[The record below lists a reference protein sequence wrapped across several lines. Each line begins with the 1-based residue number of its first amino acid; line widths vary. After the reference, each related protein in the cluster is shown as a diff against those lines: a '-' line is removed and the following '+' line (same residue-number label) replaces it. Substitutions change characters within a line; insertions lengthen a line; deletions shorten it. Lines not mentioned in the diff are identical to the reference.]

1 MGSMTRPASDSLS
14 EILTRL
20 DARIRRVDEP
30 RWLSSRYAPAPE
42 RAALTVLYAFY
53 YELARVRLVV
63 SDQTLGQIR
72 YQWWRDALTE
82 LAAGAPRE
90 HDVVLALA
98 DQLAQGRLDM
108 SSLRAMV
115 DQHETAWL
123 QADRGLEP
131 EALLAKTAARIFQP
145 AFQSPDWLD
154 AIAPDWARL
163 RRGEAALHGSDPV
176 SVPSPLRPA
185 LAHLRLRRA
194 WARDRA
200 LGPLRMRLSILL
212 AVLTG
217 KL

>member
-1 MGSMTRPASDSLS
+1 MTRPASDSLS
-14 EILTRL
+14 EILARL

-98 DQLAQGRLDM
+98 DQMAQGRLDM
-108 SSLRAMV
+108 SSLQAMV

-123 QADRGLEP
+123 QADRGMEP
-131 EALLAKTAARIFQP
+131 ESLLAKAAAQVCQSG
-145 AFQSPDWLD
+145 FQSPDWLD
-154 AIAPDWARL
+154 TIAPDWARL
-163 RRGEAALHGSDPV
+163 RRGETAVHGSDPV

-185 LAHLRLRRA
+185 LAHFRLRRA
-194 WARDRA
+194 WARGRT

-217 KL
+217 KV